1 MADDF
6 DDFINNLDDGTLHNS
21 ALSLSKLL
29 ALDDE
34 AEDGGFEKLLGRL
47 NDKDLEVNLHTFP
60 HILVYIEY
68 SY

>member
-6 DDFINNLDDGTLHNS
+6 DDFINNLDDGTLHSS

-34 AEDGGFEKLLGRL
+34 TEDGGFEKLLGRF
-47 NDKDLEVNLHTFP
+47 NDKDLEVM
-60 HILVYIEY
+60 